1 MPIVDYKKIVL
12 ARASQLLA
20 PAESVRCAFLCKPHH
35 VMRKAALESA
45 FDTVFGAVLPIGGAI
60 GGAITGVTGSAV
72 ESAVESMR
80 PEPPVRAASSF
91 PTGEDVIFTI
101 TTTRYMVFRQSFGL
115 KMPRLSLAVV
125 YEPSDIVQLAVR
137 RGAAMRKL
145 LLVFGDRSLVQLS
158 LPRGQGDVDEIVAG
172 FLSFQAAAG

>member
-1 MPIVDYKKIVL
+1 M
-12 ARASQLLA
+12 
-20 PAESVRCAFLCKPHH
+20 
-35 VMRKAALESA
+35 
-45 FDTVFGAVLPIGGAI
+45 
-60 GGAITGVTGSAV
+60 ITGVTGSVV

-145 LLVFGDRSLVQLS
+145 LLVFGDQSLVQLS

-172 FLSFQAAAG
+172 FLSFQAAG